1 VPSKPQA
8 TSAFGLLRFH
18 SCQSARKREHYWQNW
33 GGSMMRRLGSAL
45 LSAVAVTAATLAVPT
60 SGAMAADLPA
70 NMPVKAAPAAVVQ
83 NAWQVQFASEA
94 RYYSWEADR
103 GTPTNVNGSHGKGS
117 QWYVPVALQVA
128 GKPNDVVKAQFLVRS
143 GWVRSSQSTA
153 GLSGSVETIT
163 DTVMS
168 GTLTYLAINGVQPFV
183 SLNVNAPTGKSA
195 LFGSAANARM
205 DPDLVEIGSFGEGW
219 NIGPTTGASVSIT
232 ESMMLTAS
240 VGYTWRGR
248 FDRERSSSEI
258 NPTIQTATALDP
270 GEVLTGTLTLGYQDP
285 QWAWSAT
292 GTISEETKTTEN
304 GVDLYKPGLRYVASA
319 TVARNWPDKWGQTTV
334 NGSYAHS
341 NRNEVL
347 FLGASAL
354 VTEPFNTGSNL
365 YRVGVQHLFLV
376 DDTLALGPTASYLHR
391 DRNSYNTAT
400 LQFVPEKE
408 RWAVGGI
415 ARKALTQNVTF
426 NVRGEYIWTEED
438 ERTAA
443 NGQVFSVLANAFVA
457 GSAVPVVSSRGW
469 MVAAG
474 INVSH

>member
-1 VPSKPQA
+1 MR
-8 TSAFGLLRFH
+8 GLG
-18 SCQSARKREHYWQNW
+18 A
-33 GGSMMRRLGSAL
+33 AL
-45 LSAVAVTAATLAVPT
+45 LSSAAVLSAALAVPT
-60 SGAMAADLPA
+60 SAALAADIPA
-70 NMPVKAAPAAVVQ
+70 NMPVKAPPAQVVQ
-83 NAWQVQFASEA
+83 NAWTVQFASEA
-94 RYYSWEADR
+94 RYYSWEGDR
-103 GTPTNVNGSHGKGS
+103 GTPANFNGAHGKGS
-117 QWYVPVALQVA
+117 QWYVPVALQIA

-143 GWVRSSQSTA
+143 GWVRSSQTTP

-183 SLNVNAPTGKSA
+183 SLNVNAPTGTSA
-195 LFGSAANARM
+195 LFGNAANARM
-205 DPDLVEIGSFGEGW
+205 DPDLVEISSFGEGW
-219 NIGPTTGASVSIT
+219 NIGPSAGASFSIT

-258 NPTIQTATALDP
+258 NPTIQTATSLDP
-270 GEVLTGTLTLGYQDP
+270 GEVITGTLTLGYQDP
-285 QWAWSAT
+285 QWAWNVT
-292 GTISEETKTTEN
+292 GSLSEESKTTEN

-319 TVARNWPDKWGQTTV
+319 TVARNWPERWGQTTV
-334 NGSYAHS
+334 NASYAHS

-347 FLGASAL
+347 FLGASQL

-365 YRVGVQHLFLV
+365 YRVGAQHLFLV

-391 DRNSYNTAT
+391 DRNGYNTTT

-408 RWAVGGI
+408 RWAVGAI
-415 ARKALTQNVTF
+415 ARKALTQNATF

-438 ERTAA
+438 ERFAD
-443 NGQVFSVLANAFVA
+443 NGQVFSVLANALVA

>member
-1 VPSKPQA
+1 VA
-8 TSAFGLLRFH
+8 RFM
-18 SCQSARKREHYWQNW
+18 RK
-33 GGSMMRRLGSAL
+33 LAAAL
-45 LSAVAVTAATLAVPT
+45 LSTVAVISAALSVPT
-60 SGAMAADLPA
+60 SGAMAAD
-70 NMPVKAAPAAVVQ
+70 MPVKAPPAQVVQ

-94 RYYSWEADR
+94 RYYSWKGDR
-103 GTPTNVNGSHGKGS
+103 GTPTNFNTAAGSGS
-117 QWYVPVALQVA
+117 QWYVPVALQIA

-153 GLSGSVETIT
+153 GLSGTVETIT

-168 GTLTYLAINGVQPFV
+168 GTLTYLGINGVQPFV
-183 SLNVNAPTGKSA
+183 SMNVNAPTGRAA
-195 LFGSAANARM
+195 LFGNEANARM

-219 NIGPTTGASVSIT
+219 NLGPSAGASFSIT
-232 ESMMLTAS
+232 ESMLLTAS

-258 NPTIQTATALDP
+258 NPTVQNATSLDP
-270 GEVLTGTLTLGYQDP
+270 GQVITGTLTLGYQDP
-285 QWAWSAT
+285 QWSWSVT
-292 GTISEETKTTEN
+292 GTLSEESITREN

-319 TVARNWPDKWGQTTV
+319 TVARNWPERWGQTTV
-334 NGSYAHS
+334 NASYAHS

-347 FLGASAL
+347 FLGASTL
-354 VTEPFNTGSNL
+354 ITETFNTGSDL

-391 DRNSYNTAT
+391 DRNGYNTTT

-426 NVRGEYIWTEED
+426 NVRGEYIWTDED
-438 ERTAA
+438 ERSAPG
-443 NGQVFSVLANAFVA
+443 GQQFSVLANAFVA

-469 MVAAG
+469 MIAAG
-474 INVSH
+474 VNVSH

>member
-1 VPSKPQA
+1 MPTKAP
-8 TSAFGLLRFH
+8 
-18 SCQSARKREHYWQNW
+18 
-33 GGSMMRRLGSAL
+33 
-45 LSAVAVTAATLAVPT
+45 AVP
-60 SGAMAADLPA
+60 AQ
-70 NMPVKAAPAAVVQ
+70 VVQ
-83 NAWQVQFASEA
+83 NTWQVQFASEA
-94 RYYSWEADR
+94 RYYSWKGDR
-103 GTPTNVNGSHGKGS
+103 GTPTNFNTSAGSGS
-117 QWYVPVALQVA
+117 QWYVPVALQIA

-143 GWVRSSQSTA
+143 GWVRSSQTTA
-153 GLSGSVETIT
+153 GLSGTVETIT

-168 GTLTYLAINGVQPFV
+168 GTLTYLGINGVQPFV
-183 SLNVNAPTGKSA
+183 SMNVNAPTGRAA
-195 LFGSAANARM
+195 LFGNEANARM

-219 NIGPTTGASVSIT
+219 NLGPSAGASFSIT
-232 ESMMLTAS
+232 ESMLLTAS

-258 NPTIQTATALDP
+258 NPTVQNATSLDP
-270 GEVLTGTLTLGYQDP
+270 GQVITGTLTLGYQDP
-285 QWAWSAT
+285 QWSWSVT
-292 GTISEETKTTEN
+292 GTLSEESITREN

-319 TVARNWPDKWGQTTV
+319 TVARNWPERWGQTTV
-334 NGSYAHS
+334 NASYAHS

-347 FLGASAL
+347 FLGASTL
-354 VTEPFNTGSNL
+354 ITETFNTGSDL

-391 DRNSYNTAT
+391 DRNGYNTTT

-426 NVRGEYIWTEED
+426 NVRGEYIWTDED
-438 ERTAA
+438 ERIAV

-457 GSAVPVVSSRGW
+457 GSAVPVVSSHGW

>member
-1 VPSKPQA
+1 MR
-8 TSAFGLLRFH
+8 GLGAAL
-18 SCQSARKREHYWQNW
+18 
-33 GGSMMRRLGSAL
+33 LGSAAV
-45 LSAVAVTAATLAVPT
+45 LSAAVSVPT
-60 SGAMAADLPA
+60 SAALAADLPA
-70 NMPVKAAPAAVVQ
+70 NMPVKAPPAQVVQ

-94 RYYSWEADR
+94 RYYSWKGDR
-103 GTPTNVNGSHGKGS
+103 GTPTNFNTAPGSGS
-117 QWYVPVALQVA
+117 QWYVPFALQVA
-128 GKPNDVVKAQFLVRS
+128 GKPNDVIKAQFLVRG

-153 GLSGSVETIT
+153 GLTGTVETIT

-183 SLNVNAPTGKSA
+183 SLSVNAPTGRSA
-195 LFGSAANARM
+195 LFGAAANARM
-205 DPDLVEIGSFGEGW
+205 DPDLVEIASFGEGW
-219 NIGPTTGASVSIT
+219 NIGPTAGASFSIT

-240 VGYTWRGR
+240 VGYTWRR
-248 FDRERSSSEI
+248 QFERERSSSEI
-258 NPTIQTATALDP
+258 DPTVQNATSLNPGQ
-270 GEVLTGTLTLGYQDP
+270 VLTGTLTLGYQDP
-285 QWAWSAT
+285 RWSWSLT
-292 GTISEETKTTEN
+292 GTVSEETKTTEN

-319 TVARNWPDKWGQTTV
+319 TVAHNWPDRWGQTTV
-334 NGSYAHS
+334 NASYAHS
-341 NRNEVL
+341 TRNEVL

-354 VTEPFNTGSNL
+354 ITEIFNTNSDL

-376 DDTLALGPTASYLHR
+376 DDTFAVGPTASYLHR

-426 NVRGEYIWTEED
+426 NLRGEYIWTDED
-438 ERTAA
+438 ERTAI

-457 GSAVPVVSSRGW
+457 GSSVPIVSSHGW

-474 INVSH
+474 INISH